1 MPSTP
6 SAYPQV
12 ISGRL
17 TSFRVLEIEV
27 FPARG
32 NFCAWFDSRQ
42 LHKRELVRAK
52 SLGQLSFINIPSTSA
67 AWRDAA
73 QDNRQYQTASVFV
86 DPRSAQSYAS

>member
-1 MPSTP
+1 MRGCRRGQTKQSPGVDDVLMPSTP

-42 LHKRELVRAK
+42 LHQRKLGKAK
-52 SLGQLSFINIPSTSA
+52 SLGQLSFHRHLISIGGLSSHRGVA
-67 AWRDAA
+67 
-73 QDNRQYQTASVFV
+73 
-86 DPRSAQSYAS
+86 